1 MECNAGE
8 YASQWMHARRES
20 MTAYRSVTAAQQ
32 CILSHLP
39 MMGTETVA
47 LHDSLGRVLA
57 CDVSANRNHP
67 PYDVSAMDGYAVRY
81 ADIAEAT
88 PDIPV
93 GLLVVDDIRAGA
105 MPKVKVLPGKAARIM
120 TGAPVPAGADTV
132 IRVEDTAG
140 NDDRVAIFVAPKPG
154 ANIRPLG
161 ENLRNG
167 EVVLASGTEITPGVL
182 AILAMVKQKRLSV
195 FARPRVAILST
206 GDELEGM
213 DEPVDE
219 NKIPDAN
226 SHALYAQCKSLG
238 ITPTLL
244 GIAHDNPIELRAKL
258 AEGLKYDV
266 LLASGGVS
274 VGHHDFMRPML
285 DALGI
290 TMHFWRVAMRPGHPL
305 AFGSSKGGTSKGG
318 ISENSTLVFG
328 LPGNPVASMVCFEQ
342 FVAPACRFMMG
353 HQQLFRRT
361 ITARLGHDMKDRA
374 GRSHF
379 VRVTLS
385 RDDQGYVA
393 NSTGAQGSGV
403 LLSMAMAD
411 GFMLI
416 PAESEGFKAGD
427 QVTVQLLQ
435 GTDFQAKAFYT

>member
-1 MECNAGE
+1 
-8 YASQWMHARRES
+8 
-20 MTAYRSVTAAQQ
+20 MTAYRSVTEAQQ

-39 MMGTETVA
+39 MMGSEAVV

-57 CDVSANRNHP
+57 CDVDANRNHP
-67 PYDVSAMDGYAVRY
+67 PYDVSAMDGYAVRF
-81 ADIAEAT
+81 ADIEAAT
-88 PDIPV
+88 AAAPV
-93 GLLVVDDIRAGA
+93 RLTVVDDIRAGA
-105 MPKVKVLPGKAARIM
+105 MPKIKVMQGKAARIM

-132 IRVEDTAG
+132 IRVEDTNG
-140 NDDRVAIFVAPKPG
+140 DGDHVAILLPPKQG
-154 ANIRPLG
+154 VNIRPLG

-167 EVVLASGTEITPGVL
+167 EVVLSKGTEITPGVL
-182 AILAMVKQKRLSV
+182 AILAMVKQKEVAV

-206 GDELEGM
+206 GDELESM

-244 GIAHDNPIELRAKL
+244 GIAHDNPIELCAKL

-305 AFGSSKGGTSKGG
+305 AFGTSKDG
-318 ISENSTLVFG
+318 TAVFG

-342 FVAPACRFMMG
+342 FVAPACRSMMG
-353 HQQLFRRT
+353 HEQLFRRT
-361 ITARLGHDMKDRA
+361 IPARLGHDMKDRA
-374 GRSHF
+374 GRAHF

-385 RDDQGYVA
+385 RDEHGYTA
-393 NSTGAQGSGV
+393 TSTGAQGSGV

-416 PAESEGFKAGD
+416 PAESEGIKAGD

-435 GTDFQAKAFYT
+435 GTDFQEKAFYSHR